1 MKSNI
6 LLFIVEQQYV
16 AFHSI
21 LVEIFL
27 MISIHN
33 LTCDAAW
40 NHNHN
45 TYINLPQLSPISPFL
60 SPLDT
65 SWGH

>member
-1 MKSNI
+1 
-6 LLFIVEQQYV
+6 
-16 AFHSI
+16 
-21 LVEIFL
+21 

-45 TYINLPQLSPISPFL
+45 TYINLPQLSPISPFV